1 MLLKYC
7 ILPGFY
13 GIQTGRTAVVCTS
26 WRKVKALRFSD
37 YSIRILIVLE
47 VMVMKKI
54 QIRCPYCGAK
64 ATLRPSSAVYGNAA
78 KTDGY
83 LYVCDRY
90 PKCDAY
96 VAAHRK
102 SRLPM
107 GTLANGDLRHKRI
120 EAHKAFDWMWR
131 SGLMSKRQAYRWMQ
145 AKLGLNEK
153 QAHIAKFS
161 EYMCDQLI
169 AVCTQTQDNIRS
181 AA

>member
-1 MLLKYC
+1 M
-7 ILPGFY
+7 
-13 GIQTGRTAVVCTS
+13 
-26 WRKVKALRFSD
+26 RFNAH
-37 YSIRILIVLE
+37 YIRNETVLE
-47 VMVMKKI
+47 VMTMKKV

-64 ATLRPSSAVYGNAA
+64 ATLRPSSSVYGNTT
-78 KTDGY
+78 KIDGF

-96 VAAHRK
+96 VTAHRQ

-120 EAHKAFDWMWR
+120 EAHKAFDWLR
-131 SGLMSKRQAYRWMQ
+131 KSGLMPKRQAYKWMQ
-145 AKLGLNEK
+145 AKLGLNED

-161 EYMCDQLI
+161 AFMCDQLI
-169 AVCTQTQDNIRS
+169 AICQQTQKNIR

>member
-1 MLLKYC
+1 MLESYKEV
-7 ILPGFY
+7 IF
-13 GIQTGRTAVVCTS
+13 TK
-26 WRKVKALRFSD
+26 KV
-37 YSIRILIVLE
+37 
-47 VMVMKKI
+47 
-54 QIRCPYCGAK
+54 QIHCPYCGAK

-96 VAAHRK
+96 VSAHQK

-107 GTLANGDLRHKRI
+107 GTLANGDLRHKRM
-120 EAHKAFDWMWR
+120 EAHKAFNWMWD

-145 AKLGLNEK
+145 AKLGLPEE
-153 QAHIAKFS
+153 QAHIAKFG

-169 AVCTQTQDNIRS
+169 AICMQVQKNNKM

>member
-1 MLLKYC
+1 
-7 ILPGFY
+7 
-13 GIQTGRTAVVCTS
+13 
-26 WRKVKALRFSD
+26 
-37 YSIRILIVLE
+37 
-47 VMVMKKI
+47 MKKI

-107 GTLANGDLRHKRI
+107 WNLYLAPTGADDSRPSSLYSI
-120 EAHKAFDWMWR
+120 EARKNTLLQKHVR
-131 SGLMSKRQAYRWMQ
+131 LKRLY
-145 AKLGLNEK
+145 
-153 QAHIAKFS
+153 
-161 EYMCDQLI
+161 
-169 AVCTQTQDNIRS
+169 IRL
-181 AA
+181 